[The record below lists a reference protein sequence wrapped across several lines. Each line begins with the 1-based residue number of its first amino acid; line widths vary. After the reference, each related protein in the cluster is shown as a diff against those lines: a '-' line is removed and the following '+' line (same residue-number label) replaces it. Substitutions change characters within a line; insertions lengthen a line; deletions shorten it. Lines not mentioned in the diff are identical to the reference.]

1 MPQLSCQQRC
11 SHDPSL
17 HQRIFYGTETGRSRG
32 GSTRQKRFKPFCFQ
46 PCLSVCLCMCACV
59 CEYALVYVYVYVCAY
74 VPALVRMCVCV
85 CVCACIC
92 VVCVCVCLCVSVPAC
107 LPGCV
112 CLLAIP
118 TLNARGLCCFVC
130 IAGKG
135 LRRRSTTKR
144 DALAQSTSKTV
155 TFEKGDL
162 LQTYTGALLGTVNV
176 SKPKGNDNAAHFHA
190 SLGFHPRTRV
200 RILLAL

>member
-1 MPQLSCQQRC
+1 MIPVSINESFMALKQGDQEEEAQ
-11 SHDPSL
+11 DKK
-17 HQRIFYGTETGRSRG
+17 
-32 GSTRQKRFKPFCFQ
+32 GSSPFASN
-46 PCLSVCLCMCACV
+46 PACLCAFVCVHVYVSMRLCMCMCM
-59 CEYALVYVYVYVCAY
+59 C
-74 VPALVRMCVCV
+74 VRMCLHLCSVCV
-85 CVCACIC
+85 CVS
-92 VVCVCVCLCVSVPAC
+92 VCVCAC